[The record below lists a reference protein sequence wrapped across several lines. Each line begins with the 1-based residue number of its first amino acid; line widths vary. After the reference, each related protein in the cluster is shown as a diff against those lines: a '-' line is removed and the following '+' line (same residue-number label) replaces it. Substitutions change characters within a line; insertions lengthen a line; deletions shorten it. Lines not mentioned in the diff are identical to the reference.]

1 MSSAPVY
8 KRVPVSTLKKRRR
21 GKHHDLM
28 GGILLE
34 LETLP
39 ESSAIQIPVKEIGGI
54 SLSNLRSAVHRATLA
69 RGLQVETA
77 SDPEHLYVWKPPGE
91 KKRKRQ
97 G

>member
-8 KRVPVSTLKKRRR
+8 KRVPISALKKRRR

-28 GGILLE
+28 GGILQE

-39 ESSAIQIPVKEIGGI
+39 DSSAIQIPIKDIGGI
-54 SLSNLRSAVHRATLA
+54 SLSNLRSAVHRATMS

-77 SDPEHLYVWKPPGE
+77 SDADHLYVWRPSRANG
-91 KKRKRQ
+91 KRKR